1 MTKLAL
7 LLVLA
12 VELAVCGCGNPP
24 IRTVVTTNTSG
35 NWEAQ
40 LFSNNA
46 PVSSLNFVTSF
57 NITNTLNTTVSN
69 ETLEITGFGFFN
81 SGSCF
86 DTGLTA
92 QTETGTATLNT
103 NNAGQVTGSFT
114 FIITSTSIPGNVL
127 TLTTSPSGGLTG
139 ISNGTTTTIGTLSK
153 GVVVGTWTLKSSN
166 SSCNNSNPNNTNTFV
181 MCQGTATCTPPA

>member
-1 MTKLAL
+1 MKKLAL

-12 VELAVCGCGNPP
+12 VELTVCGCGNPP
-24 IRTVVTTNTSG
+24 IKTVVTTNTSG

-46 PVSSLNFVTSF
+46 PVSDLNFVTSF
-57 NITNTLNTTVSN
+57 NITNTTNTTVSN
-69 ETLEITGFGFFN
+69 EPLQITGFGFFN
-81 SGSCF
+81 SGACF

-103 NNAGQVTGSFT
+103 NNAGQVTGSLT
-114 FIITSTSIPGNVL
+114 LIITSTTIPGNVL
-127 TLTTSPSGGLTG
+127 TLTTSPNGALTG
-139 ISNGTTTTIGTLSK
+139 VSNGTTTTIGTLSK

-166 SSCNNSNPNNTNTFV
+166 SSCNNSNPNGTNTFV
-181 MCQGTATCTPPA
+181 MCQGAATCTPPA

>member
-7 LLVLA
+7 LLLLA

-24 IRTVVTTNTSG
+24 IKTVVTTNASG

-57 NITNTLNTTVSN
+57 NITNTLNTTVAN
-69 ETLEITGFGFFN
+69 ETLQITGFGFFN

-86 DTGLTA
+86 DTGLSS
-92 QTETGTATLNT
+92 QTTTGTATLNT

-114 FIITSTSIPGNVL
+114 FVVTSLSIPGNVL
-127 TLTTSPSGGLTG
+127 TLTTSPNGALTG
-139 ISNGTTTTIGTLSK
+139 VSNGTTTTIGTLSK

-166 SSCNNSNPNNTNTFV
+166 SSCQNTSPTNTFL
-181 MCQGTATCTPPA
+181 MCQGAATCTPPA

>member
-1 MTKLAL
+1 MKKLAL

-24 IRTVVTTNTSG
+24 IQTVVTTSSSG

-46 PVSSLNFVTSF
+46 PVSDLNFVTSF
-57 NITNTLNTTVSN
+57 NITNTTNTTISN
-69 ETLEITGFGFFN
+69 QPLQITGFGFFN
-81 SGSCF
+81 SGACF

-103 NNAGQVTGSFT
+103 NNAGQVTGSLT
-114 FIITSTSIPGNVL
+114 LTITSTTIPGNVL
-127 TLTTSPSGGLTG
+127 TLTTSPNGALTG
-139 ISNGTTTTIGTLSK
+139 VSNGTTSTIGTLSK

-166 SSCNNSNPNNTNTFV
+166 SSCNNSNPNNTNTFL
-181 MCQGTATCTPPA
+181 MCQGAATCTPPA